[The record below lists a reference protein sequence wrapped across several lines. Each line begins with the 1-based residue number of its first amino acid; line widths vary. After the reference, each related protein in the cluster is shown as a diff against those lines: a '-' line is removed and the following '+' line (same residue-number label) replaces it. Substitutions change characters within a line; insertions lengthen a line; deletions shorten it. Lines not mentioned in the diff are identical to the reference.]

1 MLELGLQ
8 RISRLVDATK
18 LPWKAIHVAGT
29 NGKGSVCAAINTVLN
44 ASRVSTGMFT
54 SPHLIDRWDG
64 ISING
69 EIIEKDNFLDI
80 EKQVKGKDDR
90 LKLGATEF
98 ELLTATAFEAFSR
111 SKVEFGVVEVGVG
124 GKFDAT
130 NILPSPI
137 ATVITRVDKDHEA
150 LLGKGLL
157 NIAEQKAGIM
167 KPGVPCF
174 VDSMNQD
181 KVKELLTNKAE
192 EARVSFF
199 KIVSPLGSD
208 YFKSFSKDLEIWQR
222 SNLTLAYE
230 ACRVA
235 LGTSFEGLD
244 KGSTEV
250 FRLLSRASL
259 PGRKQFLDIGRVTG
273 NNQLALLDG
282 AHNRQSTSALG
293 MYVNKNVRKGEP
305 GSKAGPVTWVL
316 AFTDGKDISG
326 MLPALVKRRDSVI
339 AVEFGP
345 VSGMPWVK
353 PLTATNIVEEA
364 QKARKLHEAHVAD
377 SAEQALHLAA
387 SVKPE
392 NPMVIAGSLYLVS
405 DVLRLLRS
413 KGATKQELGI
423 ESFRSPVVRR
433 VEDRPK

>member
-69 EIIEKDNFLDI
+69 ETIEKDNFLDI
-80 EKQVKGKDDR
+80 EKQVKGKDER

-124 GKFDAT
+124 GKLDAT
-130 NILPSPI
+130 NILPKPI
-137 ATVITRVDKDHEA
+137 ATIITRIDKDHEA

-181 KVKELLTNKAE
+181 KVKELLANKAE
-192 EARVSFF
+192 EARVNFF
-199 KIVSPLGSD
+199 KIVPPLGIDDFRS
-208 YFKSFSKDLEIWQR
+208 SGKDLETWQR

-235 LGTSFEGLD
+235 LGKSFEGAD
-244 KGSTEV
+244 RKPTEV
-250 FRLLSRASL
+250 FRLLSRVSL

-273 NNQLALLDG
+273 KEQIALLDG

-293 MYVNKNVRKGEP
+293 MYVSHNVRKGEH
-305 GSKAGPVTWVL
+305 GSRGPVTWIL
-316 AFTDGKDISG
+316 AFTDGKDMSG
-326 MLPALVKRRDSVI
+326 MLPALVKRHDSVV
-339 AVEFGP
+339 ALEFGP
-345 VSGMPWVK
+345 VSGMPWIK
-353 PLTATNIVEEA
+353 PLPATKIIEEA
-364 QKARKLHEAHVAD
+364 QKARKLRKSHVAD
-377 SAEQALHLAA
+377 SVEQALHLAA
-387 SVKPE
+387 SFKPG
-392 NPMVIAGSLYLVS
+392 NPIVIAGSLYLVS

-413 KGATKQELGI
+413 KGATNGELGI
-423 ESFRSPVVRR
+423 ESPIPPLVRR
-433 VEDRPK
+433 V